1 MGIQPK
7 DVVLMGRSLGG
18 GVAVALAAQNGAR
31 ALILE
36 NAFPTM
42 TDVAAFHYRWLPVR
56 WAMQNRYDNI
66 GRIQKYYGPLM
77 QTHGTRDEVVPLSYA
92 RRLFDATPSP
102 TKRWLE
108 LPGLG
113 HNSAMPLS
121 YYDQLAE
128 FLASATSLN
137 DLAAPP

>member
-1 MGIQPK
+1 
-7 DVVLMGRSLGG
+7 
-18 GVAVALAAQNGAR
+18 
-31 ALILE
+31 LILE

-42 TDVAAFHYRWLPVR
+42 TDVAATHYPWLPVR
-56 WAMQNRYDNI
+56 WAMQNRYDNM
-66 GRIQKYYGPLM
+66 GRIQDYHGPLM
-77 QTHGTRDEVVPLSYA
+77 QTHGTHDEVVPLSYA
-92 RRLFDATPSP
+92 RRLFDAAPSP

-128 FLASATSLN
+128 FLAGVTNSN